1 MIYWRSYSC
10 WTYFREIFQINGGSY
25 LTNRTTVFGIYSQC
39 SPKCSGSLSELI
51 RFHCCLGFYVCI
63 TIIIMF
69 VNRWPNMI
77 KTFVFNTIFLTNKK
91 QNLVAKNKCI
101 FIFLCLYF
109 YIYISTK
116 FPLKQTWLLMNT
128 VAKMNS
134 NTEHKMKLE

>member
-1 MIYWRSYSC
+1 M
-10 WTYFREIFQINGGSY
+10 
-25 LTNRTTVFGIYSQC
+25 TNRTTVFGIYSQC

-51 RFHCCLGFYVCI
+51 RFHCSLGFYVCI

-77 KTFVFNTIFLTNKK
+77 KHLYLIQSFLPIKNKI
-91 QNLVAKNKCI
+91 LVAKNKCI

-134 NTEHKMKLE
+134 NTEQKMKLE

>member
-51 RFHCCLGFYVCI
+51 RFHCSLGFYVCI

-91 QNLVAKNKCI
+91 QNFGSKKKMYI
-101 FIFLCLYF
+101 YFSMFIFLYLYF
-109 YIYISTK
+109 YKISIKT
-116 FPLKQTWLLMNT
+116 NV
-128 VAKMNS
+128 VANEYS
-134 NTEHKMKLE
+134 SQNEF